1 MSDKIS
7 GTQTAGKA
15 GNLWSEV
22 GPAVAFVVVYNVLLR
37 FPETGLVSKA
47 TALYWATGVLIVA
60 ALAVIGAKLV
70 RKQKIPPFML
80 ISTTVIGVFG
90 TIGILLQSKT
100 FLFVKPTIVNLLYAA
115 IIFGGLAVGR
125 NIWKMFF
132 QSVFDLPNH
141 AWRTLA
147 IRWGVFFVAM
157 ALWNEYL
164 WRFHSE
170 EVWANWKLGN
180 IAIVMAFG
188 ALNIP
193 YTMKHWG
200 KPEPGAPTSSQAPE
214 APPAE

>member
-1 MSDKIS
+1 MSNEIS

-22 GPAVAFVVVYNVLLR
+22 GPAISFVVVYNVLLR
-37 FPETGLVSKA
+37 FPDEGLVSKA
-47 TALYWATGVLIVA
+47 TALYWATGVLILA
-60 ALAVIGAKLV
+60 ALAVIAVKLL

-80 ISTTVIGVFG
+80 ISTAVIGVFG
-90 TIGILLQSKT
+90 TIGIVWQSKT

-132 QSVFDLPNH
+132 KSVFDLPDH

-147 IRWGVFFVAM
+147 IRWGLFFIGM

-200 KPEPGAPTSSQAPE
+200 KPGRQAANTD